1 MRVIIDEERWKKVER
16 KKERKKKLS
25 FFPPFL
31 VETETMTERVKYVYI
46 VLGSHFAGLCGASFS
61 LSLEYR
67 KLPFLRNSEASY
79 LSIWKEEGMRKKK
92 REINN
97 YYKYLFE

>member
-1 MRVIIDEERWKKVER
+1 MRVITDGGRVER
-16 KKERKKKLS
+16 KEERKKKLS

-46 VLGSHFAGLCGASFS
+46 VLGSHFAGLLCGASFS

-67 KLPFLRNSEASY
+67 KLRFLRNSEASY
-79 LSIWKEEGMRKKK
+79 LGIWKKREWRGKK

-97 YYKYLFE
+97 YY